1 MGARKMNRKADRW
14 GPAGSDSRRSGRARG
29 RERRVGPAHGPR
41 ACALGGRRAQLGWLG
56 REAEQAE
63 AACEAS
69 LFFFFFYFVF
79 LLLRLEFKFILEF
92 EFKSG
97 GVFVIQNS

>member
-1 MGARKMNRKADRW
+1 MAATSGEAD
-14 GPAGSDSRRSGRARG
+14 
-29 RERRVGPAHGPR
+29 ERVGVSGVLGQLVGR
-41 ACALGGRRAQLGWLG
+41 VCALGGRRARLGWLG

-79 LLLRLEFKFILEF
+79 LLLRFESKFVLEF
-92 EFKSG
+92 EFKSS
-97 GVFVIQNS
+97 GVFVIQKWK